1 MRFALDLQFLGPA
14 GGGCI
19 CGFHGFVFGVL
30 AINVIVAIVQLAR
43 APGFFTA
50 WDVLLA
56 IALAF
61 LAFYARSFP
70 LTAQNRVIRLEE
82 RLRLQQLLPEPLRAR
97 IPELTTSQLV
107 ALRFAS
113 DGEVAGLVE
122 QTLAEGLTN
131 DAIKRRI
138 KEWRADF
145 LRM

>member
-1 MRFALDLQFLGPA
+1 MADSAAPQSYANHARYVP
-14 GGGCI
+14 
-19 CGFHGFVFGVL
+19 GFHGFVFGVL
-30 AINVIVAIVQLAR
+30 AINVIVAIVQVAR

-50 WDVLLA
+50 WNLLLA
-56 IALAF
+56 LALVALA
-61 LAFYARSFP
+61 LYARSFP
-70 LTAQNRVIRLEE
+70 LKAQDRVIRLEE

-113 DGEVAGLVE
+113 DGEVAGLAE

-138 KEWRADF
+138 KGWRADY